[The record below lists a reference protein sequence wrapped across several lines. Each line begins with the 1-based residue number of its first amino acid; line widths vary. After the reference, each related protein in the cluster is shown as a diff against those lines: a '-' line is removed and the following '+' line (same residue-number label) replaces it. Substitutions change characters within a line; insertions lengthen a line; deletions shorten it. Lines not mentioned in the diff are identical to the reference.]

1 MMSAKKRAASEASP
15 SRAVHV
21 RADEPSRDARLSTRQ
36 QCFLQA
42 LLARGLITVDD
53 AEELYRCAR
62 RDGTTWSDAR
72 RRTGDAR
79 ADAKEDS
86 DGARSS
92 RRREIVED
100 AEARDFARFWG
111 DIAVALKFCDLTI
124 RAAKFEGDG
133 KVYMAVVNESATA
146 VAKLATRL
154 SPAEIALFRVTLDD
168 ILRDDESAERGVEFM
183 TALNYTEL
191 QMSQLP
197 MTQDA
202 PGTQMTQ
209 LEKQTQTVQKMSK
222 SDKETA
228 FKQLVDEGW
237 LSRSNDGRF
246 LRLGPRTF
254 LELREF
260 ILDQAPEAARERWDK
275 LL

>member
-1 MMSAKKRAASEASP
+1 M
-15 SRAVHV
+15 
-21 RADEPSRDARLSTRQ
+21 
-36 QCFLQA
+36 
-42 LLARGLITVDD
+42 
-53 AEELYRCAR
+53 
-62 RDGTTWSDAR
+62 
-72 RRTGDAR
+72 
-79 ADAKEDS
+79 
-86 DGARSS
+86 
-92 RRREIVED
+92 
-100 AEARDFARFWG
+100 
-111 DIAVALKFCDLTI
+111 
-124 RAAKFEGDG
+124 
-133 KVYMAVVNESATA
+133 
-146 VAKLATRL
+146 
-154 SPAEIALFRVTLDD
+154 FRVTLDD
-168 ILRDDESAERGVEFM
+168 ILRDDETAERGVEFM

-209 LEKQTQTVQKMSK
+209 LEKQTQTAQKMSK
-222 SDKETA
+222 SEKETA

-237 LSRSNDGRF
+237 LSRSNVGRL